1 MEMKN
6 FFKLD
11 TQPLAYCIFLDK
23 NEYSCKKLS
32 QVIESGK
39 NYGWTVVGVPGTVG
53 DKINWKN
60 ENILP
65 STERKFQRRKG
76 AQGCF
81 MSHYNL
87 WKHCVTVNTPIIILE
102 HDIIFIDQWKPITLQ
117 HDVLK
122 LFKKT
127 KLISNEFT
135 GEWQVGAHAYIIT
148 PFGAKK
154 LISWVE
160 KNFAF
165 HADILLGSRIV
176 DWSNL
181 DSDLVTIDID
191 NISTTR
197 FKAF

>member
-11 TQPLAYCIFLDK
+11 TQPPAYCIFLDK
-23 NEYSCKKLS
+23 NEYSCTKLN
-32 QVIESGK
+32 QVIHSGK
-39 NYGWTVVGVPGTVG
+39 KYGWTVEGIPGVEG
-53 DKINWKN
+53 DKINWKA

-65 STERKFQRRKG
+65 SLERKFQRRKG

-87 WKHCVTVNTPIIILE
+87 WKHCLKINSPIIILE
-102 HDIIFIDQWKPITLQ
+102 HDIIFIDQWKPITLT

-148 PFGAKK
+148 PNGAKK
-154 LISWVE
+154 LINWVE
-160 KNFAF
+160 NNFAF
-165 HADILLGSRIV
+165 HADILIGSLIIN
-176 DWSNL
+176 WSNL
-181 DSDLVTIDID
+181 DIDIVTIDSD
-191 NISTTR
+191 NVSTTR